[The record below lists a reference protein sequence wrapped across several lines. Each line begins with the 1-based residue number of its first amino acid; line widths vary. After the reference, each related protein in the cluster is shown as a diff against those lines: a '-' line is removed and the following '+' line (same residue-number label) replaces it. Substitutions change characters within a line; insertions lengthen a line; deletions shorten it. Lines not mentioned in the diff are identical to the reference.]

1 MRYAIAFALV
11 AFGCSSGGG
20 GPHVLFDLHQ
30 PSTTVSAPT
39 ASDDFYALPF
49 PNALRVR
56 DDGTIDLSR
65 YPQIGG
71 QIGDYITAIDQS
83 QARFQNVGV
92 FFRLDG
98 PVDPATLPADA
109 EASLADDATVYAV
122 DVTTSRR
129 LPVRT
134 RFTAINYDFIGPNWL
149 AVLPEPGFPFH
160 EDHDIAVLITDGVH
174 GTDGQPLRRAA
185 DLDAVLAERP
195 SSDPAVEHARQLY
208 GAMTLWLMT
217 QLPLSGHSID
227 HVVGATYFN
236 AGSSTKIMADL
247 RAAVYAQVPTP
258 PTLDNLVYDGEDQA
272 GVDDIY
278 EGTYQGPNFQ
288 QGDAPYQ
295 TSGGAITN
303 PPAVQKMETL
313 RIAITVPQG
322 TPPAGG
328 WPVVIYQHGTGGDYK
343 SFIGDGSGREAAKVT
358 DASGNVIAKFAMI
371 GTDQVLH
378 GTRSPAGTNYDTAFF
393 NFVNLPAAHDNPKQ
407 GALDAFTVVRLIHTI
422 DVASAPTTGA
432 HLKLDPTKIYFK
444 GHSQGGLTGPLF
456 LSAEPEVQ
464 AAILSG
470 AGGGLISSLLHKT
483 EPVNIPQVVQGL
495 LHDPVDEYHPLL
507 SLIQGYFEDSDPVN
521 YGRLFFREPPPGLQ
535 PKSIFQTLGIIDHY
549 TPIPTIE
556 TLALAMGVQPAGPE
570 LQTIDG
576 LAFTTTQWGTA
587 PITGN
592 VAGGQATGVLLEY
605 TAPTGSD
612 GHFVVFDVPDAIAQ
626 SNRFLATHAAT
637 GTARLDPP

>member
-30 PSTTVSAPT
+30 PSTTVLTPT
-39 ASDDFYALPF
+39 AGDDFYALPF
-49 PNALRVR
+49 PNSLRVR

-98 PVDPATLPADA
+98 AVDEATLPADA
-109 EASLADDATVYAV
+109 QASLADGATVFAV
-122 DVTTSRR
+122 DLTRDAR
-129 LPVRT
+129 APVRV
-134 RFTAINYDFIGPNWL
+134 RFTAINYDFIGPDWI
-149 AVLPEPGFPFH
+149 AVLPEAGFPFH
-160 EDHDIAVLITDGVH
+160 EGDDIAVLITDGVH
-174 GTDGQPLRRAA
+174 GSDGNPLRRAA
-185 DLDAVLAERP
+185 DLDAVLGGSS
-195 SSDPAVEHARQLY
+195 SSDVAIATARTKYAPLTSWLAAHADV
-208 GAMTLWLMT
+208 AK
-217 QLPLSGHSID
+217 
-227 HVVGATYFN
+227 HVAGATCFN

-288 QGDAPYQ
+288 QGDSPYQ
-295 TSGGAITN
+295 TSGGAMTN
-303 PPAVQKMETL
+303 PPTVQKMETL
-313 RIAITVPQG
+313 RIALTVPKG
-322 TPPAGG
+322 TPPAAG

-343 SFIGDGSGREAAKVT
+343 SFIGDGSGREAANVT
-358 DASGNVIAKFAMI
+358 DAGGNVIARFVMI

-407 GALDAFTVVRLIHTI
+407 GALDAFSVVRLIHTI

-432 HLKLDPTKIYFK
+432 HLKLDPTRIYFK

-470 AGGGLISSLLHKT
+470 AGGGLISSLLNKT

-521 YGRLFFREPPPGLQ
+521 YGRLFFREPPAGLA
-535 PKSIFQTLGIIDHY
+535 PKSIFQTLGIVDHY

-576 LAFTTTQWGTA
+576 LAFTATQWGTA

-605 TAPTGSD
+605 TAPSGSD